1 MNSNQSSP
9 SKACASKNSE
19 VLSGKMFLYFS
30 ITCFCLY
37 LLNVLLGMLS
47 VRYALV
53 LWVEYSHFGVLGECA
68 LLFGAVLF
76 AIIFILHNEPVESLD
91 ADDEIDERHEV

>member
-9 SKACASKNSE
+9 SKDCASKNSE
-19 VLSGKMFLYFS
+19 VLTGKMFLYVS

-47 VRYALV
+47 VRFAIGSTYLDV
-53 LWVEYSHFGVLGECA
+53 VGECA

-76 AIIFILHNEPVESLD
+76 AIIFILNNEPSKV
-91 ADDEIDERHEV
+91 